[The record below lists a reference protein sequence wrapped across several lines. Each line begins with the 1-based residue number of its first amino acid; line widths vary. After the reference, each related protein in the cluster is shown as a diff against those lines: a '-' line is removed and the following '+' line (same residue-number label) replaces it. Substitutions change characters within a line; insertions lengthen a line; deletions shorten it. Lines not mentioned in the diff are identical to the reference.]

1 MAYGSGL
8 LDQTG
13 VDPNSPDYATQ
24 IAALA
29 RRRKL
34 VDALSSAPMPQAQM
48 VSGHYVAPGW
58 AGALGEIAQA
68 LIGRR
73 QRDSLDTEE
82 NRLGTQHRT
91 AIRDWIGNMPQSR
104 DAVPAQ
110 PGMDALTP
118 NGEGGSPDMPAQPG
132 RAAQPAYTPSR
143 TEMMQWALSG
153 PDQPGEIG
161 KTLSASVLANALK
174 GGEFASGTRFNP
186 QTGTLEHGVWDKNS
200 GQWVMSHGVPEFK
213 SSETSGFDAQG
224 NPTRQLRTPTGQ
236 VVADLGTG
244 RTTEAR
250 KTSDLASMF
259 GVDPKVAAQVGYG
272 MIQNPVAIGPG
283 QSPVSP
289 NVGAAA
295 GLPIPGYNAPQAAPA
310 PAPMAPQPIPAG
322 PSQQPSPPAAD
333 ALPQGLYRSPGGAVL
348 TENGPYAGKPLGP
361 GYPADKRSPDNLTK
375 LNEDTQAYGKELTA
389 KNMANV
395 AQAMKRMEDTYAKY
409 PEGKLPGVG
418 HLANLTGSQV
428 FSKEGQ
434 DVQNTTQQLYTALL
448 TIDAGKSQT
457 INEVQ
462 NELKKM
468 GLSVFQSE
476 ATARAALPKLR
487 AAYDAIKKSID
498 DTYHPDVVRNY
509 NSTKGS
515 VPSAEEF
522 ADKIRARLGQ
532 GG

>member
-8 LDQTG
+8 LDTTG

-34 VDALSSAPMPQAQM
+34 VDALSSAPLPQAQM

-58 AGALGEIAQA
+58 AGALGQIAQA
-68 LIGRR
+68 LIGSR
-73 QRDSLDTEE
+73 QRNELDTEE
-82 NRLGTQHRT
+82 NQLASQHRG
-91 AIRDWIGNMPQSR
+91 AISQWIGNMPQSR
-104 DAVPAQ
+104 EAMPAQ

-118 NGEGGSPDMPAQPG
+118 NGEGGGPDMPAQPG
-132 RAAQPAYTPSR
+132 RPAQPAYTPSR

-161 KTLSASVLANALK
+161 KMLSASVLANALK
-174 GGEFASGTRFNP
+174 GPALKAGTKFSE
-186 QTGTLEHGVWDKNS
+186 QTGTLVHGVYDDN
-200 GQWVMSHGVPEFK
+200 GNWVRDFGVPEFK

-224 NPTRQLRTPTGQ
+224 NPTRQLRTPTGR

-250 KTSDLASMF
+250 KTSDIASLF

-310 PAPMAPQPIPAG
+310 PAASAPVAAPPPAPQ
-322 PSQQPSPPAAD
+322 PAAD
-333 ALPQGLYRSPGGAVL
+333 ALPPGLYRSPGGPVL

-361 GYPADKRSPDNLTK
+361 GYPAGKRSPDNLSELDK
-375 LNEDTQAYGKELTA
+375 DTQSYGKELVA

-395 AQAMKRMEDTYAKY
+395 GQAMRRMEEAYAKY

-418 HLANLTGSQV
+418 HLANLPGSQV

-468 GLSVFQSE
+468 GLSIFQSE

-487 AAYDAIKKSID
+487 AAYDAIKRSID

-515 VPSAEEF
+515 VPTPEEL
-522 ADKIRARLGQ
+522 AAKIRARLGQ